1 MKRFIKNKF
10 FVLAVVLMVIAAV
23 LPTALT
29 LSGKG
34 SAVHD
39 AVNVLMTP
47 LQKSFNYVTDAID
60 GFASYFTKFDDVVKE
75 NARLKEEIASL
86 NDRLYQAEKTEELNQ
101 WLTAFLEMKRSHTDF
116 TFAEA
121 VITGR
126 ENANYMTVC
135 TIDRGTVHGIA
146 EGMPVVTPDGVLGYI
161 DEAGLTWAKVRT
173 LIESSTSVGACVERT
188 GELGLVEGNF
198 SLAADG
204 LCRITYLSADSDVR
218 PGDRIITSG
227 TGGIYPRDLVIGYV
241 IEVIPDEYS
250 RTLTAT
256 LRPATTLNDLDRVMI
271 ITSYETITE

>member
-10 FVLAVVLMVIAAV
+10 FILAVVLMLILTVVPTV
-23 LPTALT
+23 LNLA
-29 LSGKG
+29 GKG
-34 SAVHD
+34 GYVRSAV
-39 AVNVLMTP
+39 NILMTP
-47 LQKSFNYVTDAID
+47 AQKAFNYVTDAID
-60 GFASYFTKFDDVVKE
+60 GFTSYFTKFDDMVKE
-75 NARLKEEIASL
+75 NAHLKEEIAAL
-86 NDRLYQAEKTEELNQ
+86 NNRLYQAEKTEELNQ

-126 ENANYMTVC
+126 ESANHMTVC
-135 TIDRGTVHGIA
+135 TIDRGTAHGIA

-173 LIESSTSVGACVERT
+173 LIEFSTSIGACIERT

-204 LCRITYLSADSDVR
+204 ICRITYLAADSDVR
-218 PGDRIITSG
+218 VGDRVVTSG

-241 IEVIPDEYS
+241 TEVIPDEYS

-256 LRPATTLNDLDRVMI
+256 IRPAATLTDLDRVMI
-271 ITSYETITE
+271 ITSYETVTE